1 MARLLPSSRAVCSNA
16 GVQGDACRHGAL
28 IHLYHWSCCG
38 ELSQSSPCTCLPV
51 LRVEYVELS
60 GVQVRILHC
69 FILLRRM
76 IRHVHANLMPRL
88 QHGFILPENLR
99 PCRLIGNGTAGVVL
113 CCKTERGAMVAVKK
127 IRSDTELGLQRSLRE
142 VGLGPRL

>member
-1 MARLLPSSRAVCSNA
+1 MSIAFDSLADTRRSKHVTFQLLQKQINTADLVP
-16 GVQGDACRHGAL
+16 
-28 IHLYHWSCCG
+28 
-38 ELSQSSPCTCLPV
+38 P

-69 FILLRRM
+69 FTLLCRT

>member
-1 MARLLPSSRAVCSNA
+1 MSIAFESLTDAGRSKRVTFQLLQKQINSADLVP
-16 GVQGDACRHGAL
+16 
-28 IHLYHWSCCG
+28 
-38 ELSQSSPCTCLPV
+38 P

-76 IRHVHANLMPRL
+76 IRHVHANLMPRS

-127 IRSDTELGLQRSLRE
+127 IRSDTEHGLQRSLRE

>member
-1 MARLLPSSRAVCSNA
+1 MSIAFESLTDARRSKHVTFQLLQKQINTADLVP
-16 GVQGDACRHGAL
+16 
-28 IHLYHWSCCG
+28 
-38 ELSQSSPCTCLPV
+38 P

-60 GVQVRILHC
+60 GVQVRILLC
-69 FILLRRM
+69 FTLLCRT
-76 IRHVHANLMPRL
+76 IRHVHANLMPRS

-127 IRSDTELGLQRSLRE
+127 IRSDTEHGLQRSLRE